1 MPAEFTINSNMF
13 LLIPAIEG
21 ILHTFEN
28 VKIILDFDSSLFILH
43 SSLNF
48 SSHTRRQKFSN

>member
-1 MPAEFTINSNMF
+1 LF

-28 VKIILDFDSSLFILH
+28 VKIILIIIVLSPLGELERGYFLLH
-43 SSLNF
+43 EAVKIS
-48 SSHTRRQKFSN
+48 